1 MPKCNESSFFLFF
14 LFVKTCFNPS
24 YSNESENDTSR
35 LPTEKIIDLNTFWE
49 KKTIL
54 KYENSQLL
62 NELDSKRIEI
72 KKLQDIDKERKQ
84 IICSLEEEI
93 EILKCESKEKS
104 NNIQFLNVKLLEK
117 ETFAISLEDEYNKTK
132 SLQEAIISQ

>member
-1 MPKCNESSFFLFF
+1 M
-14 LFVKTCFNPS
+14 
-24 YSNESENDTSR
+24 
-35 LPTEKIIDLNTFWE
+35 
-49 KKTIL
+49 
-54 KYENSQLL
+54 KYDNSQLL

-84 IICSLEEEI
+84 IICSLKEEI